1 MDDTEKWTLKTHRGT
16 DMYQVKE
23 YCFFFLKREKSP
35 GKIFPILDSGAR
47 DRPFPGSFSFRC
59 SGSHHGTVP

>member
-16 DMYQVKE
+16 DMFQVKE
-23 YCFFFLKREKSP
+23 YCFFSKREK
-35 GKIFPILDSGAR
+35 IFTILDSGAR